1 VRIPQNTT
9 SPSAHVAFE
18 FNQSKT
24 ACGAA
29 SGGLVTRT
37 AKDLLVVYDFEG
49 GTDSPVIRIERWV
62 TSGACEI
69 SSHSAP
75 CWGPADVLGAGEAE
89 AAVNTGVGGLSGA
102 LPNGDTIAPSAPQ
115 SLGLKEFGEAGIDL
129 TDSGVF
135 DANTCITFGKAY
147 GVSRT
152 SGNSGTAQ
160 MKDLVGPVDFSL
172 SNCPKVNIVKT
183 GGNAPLAGAKFELFQ
198 PAGVDGNGVP
208 SGTSKYDCTT
218 GTDGKCTM
226 ENVLPG
232 SYTLDETV
240 VPSGYTKASG
250 LPQTVTVVSGT
261 DQTLT
266 FEDPPAP
273 GSVDITKLDDAGD
286 PVVGARFQLYSPQGI
301 ANGAPT
307 GSAVTGKYCDTDV
320 TGSCTISNVTPGDYT
335 LDETVIPTG
344 YAKDADLPENITVP
358 NGGTVTKSYTDPRKF
373 KVIVI
378 VCRQT
383 DDTLYPS
390 DIKIDGDAA
399 GKSLSSAQATAAS
412 LSESALCG
420 ISTGSKGNLR
430 AAPDSSN
437 PHDADI
443 DIPNKQT

>member
-1 VRIPQNTT
+1 MEDI
-9 SPSAHVAFE
+9 
-18 FNQSKT
+18 
-24 ACGAA
+24 
-29 SGGLVTRT
+29 
-37 AKDLLVVYDFEG
+37 
-49 GTDSPVIRIERWV
+49 
-62 TSGACEI
+62 
-69 SSHSAP
+69 
-75 CWGPADVLGAGEAE
+75 
-89 AAVNTGVGGLSGA
+89 
-102 LPNGDTIAPSAPQ
+102 
-115 SLGLKEFGEAGIDL
+115 
-129 TDSGVF
+129 
-135 DANTCITFGKAY
+135 
-147 GVSRT
+147 
-152 SGNSGTAQ
+152 
-160 MKDLVGPVDFSL
+160 VGPGAFAI

-208 SGTSKYDCTT
+208 TGTSKYDCTT

-226 ENVLPG
+226 SNVVPG
-232 SYTLDETV
+232 VYTLDETV

-273 GSVDITKLDDAGD
+273 GRVDITKLDDAGD
-286 PVVGARFQLYSPQGI
+286 PVVGATFQLYSPQGI
-301 ANGAPT
+301 LNGAPT
-307 GSAVTGKYCDTDV
+307 GSAVTGKSCTTDA

-344 YAKDADLPENITVP
+344 YAKDADLPENITVA